1 MVLNMNCPKC
11 DAEID
16 GDSSFCPSC
25 GEKINSNDSKKC
37 PKCGASNKS
46 DASFCDSCGYNFTTK
61 QEIAQIETSRTVELV
76 LGIIAAVLGFLV
88 SFIALF
94 FSAFAESAAWVF
106 ISLVFFSILGIVST
120 LFVKKYHDLG
130 GIGML
135 ISGICLLLTGGT
147 LGIISAIL
155 FIIGGLLAIFRK

>member
-1 MVLNMNCPKC
+1 MNCPKC
-11 DAEID
+11 NEEIED
-16 GDSSFCPSC
+16 NSLFCQSC
-25 GEKINSNDSKKC
+25 GEKLSNDDSKKC
-37 PKCGASNKS
+37 PSCDTLNKS
-46 DASFCDSCGYNFTTK
+46 DAAFCNSCGYNFNAPQKTDPD
-61 QEIAQIETSRTVELV
+61 EINRTPELV

-94 FSAFAESAAWVF
+94 FSAFAESITWIF
-106 ISLVFFSILGIVST
+106 LSLVFFSILGLVST
-120 LFVKKYHDLG
+120 ICVRKYHEVG

-135 ISGICLLLTGGT
+135 VSGICLLITGGT